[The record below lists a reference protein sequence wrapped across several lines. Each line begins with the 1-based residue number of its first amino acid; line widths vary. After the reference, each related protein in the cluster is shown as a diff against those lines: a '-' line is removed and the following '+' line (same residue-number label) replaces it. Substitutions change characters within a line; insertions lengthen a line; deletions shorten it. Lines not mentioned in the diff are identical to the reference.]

1 MINKLL
7 VTLKNPNSVLSE
19 QFRKIRTNI
28 EFSALDHKLSLLNVT
43 SSVASESKS
52 TTSCNLAIMFANKF
66 KKVLLVDADLRKP
79 TVHRIMG
86 TKIGR
91 GLTDLVL
98 DYSSENSD
106 FSKIDLSKYVD
117 TFEHPNI
124 LYRLDV
130 LNAGSK
136 VNNPAEFIGSKSF
149 EKVLRELTKV
159 YDYVIVDSAPAGLIS
174 DGLLVSNIVDG
185 TIFVIEYG
193 KTKYEVVK
201 STLKQLKRSGANV
214 LGGVLSR
221 TPVWSDFYSHY
232 NSGYYYTEGAEK
244 DGKH

>member
-1 MINKLL
+1 MGRDENVINKLL

-86 TKIGR
+86 TKIGI

-106 FSKIDLSKYVD
+106 FSKIDLSVCGHIR
-117 TFEHPNI
+117 TPNI
-124 LYRLDV
+124 Y
-130 LNAGSK
+130 
-136 VNNPAEFIGSKSF
+136 
-149 EKVLRELTKV
+149 
-159 YDYVIVDSAPAGLIS
+159 IV
-174 DGLLVSNIVDG
+174 
-185 TIFVIEYG
+185 
-193 KTKYEVVK
+193 
-201 STLKQLKRSGANV
+201 
-214 LGGVLSR
+214 
-221 TPVWSDFYSHY
+221 
-232 NSGYYYTEGAEK
+232 
-244 DGKH
+244 